1 MGAARGR
8 DTPAVRLTQGPMRLL
23 FLLLVCALSANSG
36 AHSLSV
42 AHLRVVQHAGSN
54 EAEVTIDIALADL
67 ELGIG
72 IDADGDG
79 EITWG
84 EVRARSA
91 AIAEF
96 ALKGV
101 TLESGGKPCTVRP
114 GRLAIRRYAD
124 GNYVHQPLTA
134 SCGSGDPTL
143 DYTLLL
149 DRDAQHRAVL
159 VVERDGKTVT
169 SLIDTN
175 HRSARLA
182 APRSTFQA
190 FLREGVHHILIGYD
204 HLAFLFSLLLTVA
217 LTRDQGRW
225 QRNGTLGQSFR
236 RAAVLVTA
244 FTLAHSLTLTLAAL
258 GLVTPVGRWIEAA
271 IALSVT
277 LAALNNVW
285 PVIVRRLW
293 LLALGFGLVHGF
305 GFAGALGELGL
316 PRDARLT
323 ALFAFNLG
331 VELGQL
337 GVAAIAL
344 PIIHALSAWRH
355 YARFVMIPLSL
366 LIAALGAWWL
376 FERLS
381 GQ

>member
-1 MGAARGR
+1 MMRRLAIFLCLC
-8 DTPAVRLTQGPMRLL
+8 AVASGVSAHTMSIAYLHAEQRAGEYTVDLTLD
-23 FLLLVCALSANSG
+23 
-36 AHSLSV
+36 V
-42 AHLRVVQHAGSN
+42 A
-54 EAEVTIDIALADL
+54 IADL
-67 ELGIG
+67 ELAIG
-72 IDADGDG
+72 VDTDRDGAV
-79 EITWG
+79 TWG
-84 EVRARSA
+84 ELRGRSA

-96 ALKGV
+96 VVVGV
-101 TLESGGKPCTVRP
+101 QLSAGGAPCTMRAGKLAVRN
-114 GRLAIRRYAD
+114 YAE
-124 GNYVHQPLTA
+124 GAYAHQPLTA
-134 SCGSGDPTL
+134 HCASGDPTL
-143 DYTLLL
+143 GYKLLL
-149 DRDAQHRAVL
+149 DRDAQHRAML
-159 VVERDGKTVT
+159 IVERDGKTIT
-169 SLIDTN
+169 SLLDSD

-204 HLAFLFSLLLTVA
+204 HLAFLFSLLLSVA
-217 LTRDQGRW
+217 LTRRDGLWERA
-225 QRNGTLGQSFR
+225 GTLGQSFR

-305 GFAGALGELGL
+305 GFAGALGELGV

-337 GVAAIAL
+337 GVAAVAL
-344 PIIHALSAWRH
+344 PLIHALSAWRH
-355 YARFVMIPLSL
+355 YVRFVMIPLSL
-366 LIAALGAWWL
+366 VIAALGAWWL
-376 FERLS
+376 FQRIT

>member
-1 MGAARGR
+1 M
-8 DTPAVRLTQGPMRLL
+8 
-23 FLLLVCALSANSG
+23 
-36 AHSLSV
+36 SV
-42 AHLRVVQHAGSN
+42 AYLR
-54 EAEVTIDIALADL
+54 AEQRSGDNTINLTLDVAIADL
-67 ELGIG
+67 ELAIG
-72 IDADGDG
+72 VDTDRDGAV
-79 EITWG
+79 TWG
-84 EVRARSA
+84 ELRGRSA

-96 ALKGV
+96 VVEGV
-101 TLESGGKPCTVRP
+101 QLAAGGAPCRVQPGTLAVRD
-114 GRLAIRRYAD
+114 YAE
-124 GNYVHQPLTA
+124 GAYAHQPLTA
-134 SCGSGDPTL
+134 RCGTGDPTL
-143 DYTLLL
+143 DYKLLL
-149 DRDAQHRAVL
+149 DRDAQHRAIL
-159 VVERDGKTVT
+159 IVERDGKTMT
-169 SLIDTN
+169 SLLDSG

-204 HLAFLFSLLLTVA
+204 HLAFLFSLLLSVA
-217 LTRDQGRW
+217 LTRREGRW
-225 QRNGTLGQSFR
+225 QRTGTLGQSFR
-236 RAAVLVTA
+236 RAGGLVTA

-305 GFAGALGELGL
+305 GFAGALGEIGV

-323 ALFAFNLG
+323 ALFAFNFG

-337 GVAAIAL
+337 GIAAIAL
-344 PIIHALSAWRH
+344 PLIHALSAWRH
-355 YARFVMIPLSL
+355 YVRSVMIPLSL

-376 FERLS
+376 LQRMAVM
-381 GQ
+381 